1 MTKENIL
8 IVDDEASICSS
19 LKGILE
25 DEGFLVKT
33 ADSGELGLELLKSQN
48 VDLVLLDIWL
58 PKMSGIE
65 VLKKIK
71 AMEESPPVVMISG
84 HGTIETAVT
93 ATKLGAHDFLEKP
106 LSLEKVILTVRNALR
121 QKKLEEENLLLRE
134 RQRGR
139 YYLIG
144 ESPSIQKLK
153 KEIETAAASAG
164 TVLIYG
170 ENGTGKEL
178 VARLIHQK
186 SPRREKRF
194 VVVNCSAVP
203 DELMEME
210 LFGYLK
216 GAFPQAA
223 RDKKGKLLLAYDG
236 TLFLDEVGDLSL
248 KTQSSLLRAI
258 SERSFEPIGAAAPL
272 SFEGRVMAATSKS
285 LRDLIAKGRFRE
297 DLFFKLNVITLTL
310 PPLRERAED
319 IPLLIEHFLKHFAG
333 EYGKK
338 PKTMS
343 PEALGAFL
351 RYVWPGNVSELMNV
365 IERFVIMV
373 SEDVIDSSHLTL
385 LVETRELEY
394 FSEFFEGRDDRT
406 LDKAKEHFERRY
418 IHEVLMRNGWDIP
431 QSASDLKLGEAELR
445 ERIKTLNIT
454 FVS

>member
-8 IVDDEASICSS
+8 IIDDEASICSS

-144 ESPSIQKLK
+144 ESPSIRKLR

-186 SPRREKRF
+186 SQRRERRF
-194 VVVNCSAVP
+194 VEVNCSAVP

-216 GAFPQAA
+216 GAFPQAS
-223 RDKKGKLLLAYDG
+223 RDKKGKLLLAHDG
-236 TLFLDEVGDLSL
+236 TLFLDEVGDLSF
-248 KTQSSLLRAI
+248 KTQASLLRAI
-258 SERSFEPIGAAAPL
+258 SERSFEPLGATAPL

-297 DLFFKLNVITLTL
+297 DFFFKLNVIALTL
-310 PPLRERAED
+310 PPLRERPED
-319 IPLLIEHFLKHFAG
+319 IPLLIDHFLKHFAG

-338 PKTMS
+338 PKAMS

-373 SEDVIDSSHLTL
+373 AEDVIDSSHLTL

-418 IHEVLMRNGWDIP
+418 IHEVLMRNGWDIL
-431 QSASDLKLGEAELR
+431 QSASDLNLDENELR

>member
-33 ADSGELGLELLKSQN
+33 ANSGELGLELLKSQN

-121 QKKLEEENLLLRE
+121 QKRLEEENLLLRE

-144 ESPSIQKLK
+144 ESPAIQKLR

-186 SPRREKRF
+186 SQRREKRF
-194 VVVNCSAVP
+194 VEVSCSAVP
-203 DELMEME
+203 DELMELE

-248 KTQSSLLRAI
+248 KTQASLLRAV

-272 SFEGRVMAATSKS
+272 SFEGRIMAATSKS

-310 PPLRERAED
+310 PPLRERSED
-319 IPLLIEHFLKHFAG
+319 IPLLIDHFLKHFAG

-343 PEALGAFL
+343 PEALNAFL

-373 SEDVIDSSHLTL
+373 SEDIIDSSHLTL

-431 QSASDLKLGEAELR
+431 QSASDLKLEEKELR

>member
-8 IVDDEASICSS
+8 IIDDEASICSS

-33 ADSGELGLELLKSQN
+33 ADSGEEGLELLKRQN

-58 PKMSGIE
+58 PKMSGID

-144 ESPSIQKLK
+144 ESPSIKKLR
-153 KEIETAAASAG
+153 KEIEVAAVSGG

-186 SPRREKRF
+186 SQRREKRF
-194 VVVNCSAVP
+194 VEVNCSAVP

-223 RDKKGKLLLAYDG
+223 RDKKGKLLLAHEG

-248 KTQSSLLRAI
+248 KTQAGLFRSI
-258 SERSFEPIGAAAPL
+258 SERSFEPLGAAAPL
-272 SFEGRVMAATSKS
+272 SFEGRVMAATSRS
-285 LRDLIAKGRFRE
+285 LRDLIAQGRFRE
-297 DLFFKLNVITLTL
+297 ELFFKLNVIPLTL
-310 PPLRERAED
+310 PPLRERPED
-319 IPLLIEHFLKHFAG
+319 ISLLIDHFLKHFAA

-343 PEALGAFL
+343 PEAIGAFL

-373 SEDVIDSSHLTL
+373 PEEVIDSSHLTL

-394 FSEFFEGRDDRT
+394 FSDFFQGRDDRT
-406 LDKAKEHFERRY
+406 LNKAKEHFERRY
-418 IHEVLMRNGWDIP
+418 IHGVLMRNGWDIP
-431 QSASDLKLGEAELR
+431 LSASDLNLDEKELR
-445 ERIKTLNIT
+445 EKIKTLNIT

>member
-8 IVDDEASICSS
+8 IIDDEASIRSS

-33 ADSGELGLELLKSQN
+33 LESGELGLELLKSQN

-71 AMEESPPVVMISG
+71 AMEENPPVVMISG

-144 ESPSIQKLK
+144 ESASIRKLR
-153 KEIETAAASAG
+153 KEIELAAFSG
-164 TVLIYG
+164 GPVLIYG

-186 SPRREKRF
+186 SQRREKRF
-194 VVVNCSAVP
+194 VEVSCSAVP
-203 DELMEME
+203 DELMELE

-216 GAFPQAA
+216 GAFPQAT
-223 RDKKGKLLLAYDG
+223 RDKKGKLLLAHEG
-236 TLFLDEVGDLSL
+236 TLFLDEIGDLSL
-248 KTQSSLLRAI
+248 KTQASLVRAL
-258 SERSFEPIGAAAPL
+258 SERSFEPLGAAAPL
-272 SFEGRVMAATSKS
+272 SFEGRVMAATSRS
-285 LRDLIAKGRFRE
+285 LRDLIATGRFRE
-297 DLFFKLNVITLTL
+297 DLFFKLNIISLTL
-310 PPLRERAED
+310 PPLRERPED
-319 IPLLIEHFLKHFAG
+319 IPLLIDHFLKHFAA

-343 PEALGAFL
+343 PDALGAFR

-365 IERFVIMV
+365 IERFIIMV
-373 SEDVIDSSHLTL
+373 PEDVIDSSHLTL

-394 FSEFFEGRDDRT
+394 HSDFYEGREDRT
-406 LDKAKEHFERRY
+406 LEKAKEHFERRY
-418 IHEVLMRNGWDIP
+418 IHGVLMRNGWDIP
-431 QSASDLKLGEAELR
+431 QSASDLKLEERDLR
-445 ERIKTLNIT
+445 EKIKALNIT

>member
-1 MTKENIL
+1 MTKGNIL
-8 IVDDEASICSS
+8 IIDDEASICSS

-33 ADSGELGLELLKSQN
+33 AGSGEQGLELLKNQN

-58 PKMSGIE
+58 PKASGIE
-65 VLKKIK
+65 ILKTIK
-71 AMEESPPVVMISG
+71 SMEESPQVVMISG

-144 ESPSIQKLK
+144 ESPSIQRLR
-153 KEIETAAASAG
+153 KEIEMVAVSGG

-186 SPRREKRF
+186 SQRREKRF
-194 VVVNCSAVP
+194 VEVNCSAVP

-216 GAFPQAA
+216 GAFPQAT
-223 RDKKGKLLLAYDG
+223 RDKKGKFLLAHEG
-236 TLFLDEVGDLSL
+236 SLFLDEVGDLSP
-248 KTQSSLLRAI
+248 KTQAGLLRAI
-258 SERSFEPIGAAAPL
+258 SERSFEPLGAVAPL
-272 SFEGRVMAATSKS
+272 PFEGRVMAATSKS
-285 LRDLIAKGRFRE
+285 LRDLVAKGRFRE
-297 DLFFKLNVITLTL
+297 DLFFKLNLIPLTL
-310 PPLRERAED
+310 PPLRERPED
-319 IPLLIEHFLKHFAG
+319 IPLLIDHFLEHFAA

-343 PEALGAFL
+343 PEAVDAFL

-373 SEDVIDSSHLTL
+373 PDDVIDSSHLTL

-394 FSEFFEGRDDRT
+394 FSGFFEGREDRT
-406 LDKAKEHFERRY
+406 LDKARDHFERRY
-418 IHEVLMRNGWDIP
+418 IHGVLMKNGWDIAR
-431 QSASDLKLGEAELR
+431 SASDLNIDEAKLR
-445 ERIKTLNIT
+445 EKIKTLNIT

>member
-1 MTKENIL
+1 MTKGNIL
-8 IVDDEASICSS
+8 IIDDEASICSS

-33 ADSGELGLELLKSQN
+33 AGSGEQGLELLKHQN

-58 PKMSGIE
+58 PKVSGIE
-65 VLKKIK
+65 VLKTIK
-71 AMEESPPVVMISG
+71 AMEESPQVVMISG

-121 QKKLEEENLLLRE
+121 QKKLEEENLMLRE

-144 ESPSIQKLK
+144 ESPPIQRLR
-153 KEIETAAASAG
+153 KEIETVAASGGAA
-164 TVLIYG
+164 LIYG

-194 VVVNCSAVP
+194 VEVNCSAVP

-210 LFGYLK
+210 LFGYLQ
-216 GAFPQAA
+216 GAFPQAV
-223 RDKKGKLLLAYDG
+223 RDKKGKLLLAHEG
-236 TLFLDEVGDLSL
+236 SLFLDEVGDLSL
-248 KTQSSLLRAI
+248 KTQAGLLRAV
-258 SERSFEPIGAAAPL
+258 SERRFEPLGAVAPL
-272 SFEGRVMAATSKS
+272 PFEGRVMAATSKS
-285 LRDLIAKGRFRE
+285 LRELVAKGRFRE
-297 DLFFKLNVITLTL
+297 DLFFKLNLIPLTL
-310 PPLRERAED
+310 PPLRERPED
-319 IPLLIEHFLKHFAG
+319 IPLLIDHFLKYFAA

-343 PEALGAFL
+343 PEAVGAFL

-373 SEDVIDSSHLTL
+373 PDDVIDSSHLSL

-394 FSEFFEGRDDRT
+394 FSDFFEGREDRT
-406 LDKAKEHFERRY
+406 LDKARDHFERRY
-418 IHEVLMRNGWDIP
+418 IHGVLMKNGWDIAE
-431 QSASDLKLGEAELR
+431 SASDLNIDEAKLR
-445 ERIKTLNIT
+445 EKIKTLNIT

>member
-1 MTKENIL
+1 MTKEKIL
-8 IVDDEASICSS
+8 IIDDEASICSA

-25 DEGFLVKT
+25 DEGFLAKT
-33 ADSGELGLELLKSQN
+33 AESGEQGLELLKSQN

-58 PKMSGIE
+58 PKMSGID

-106 LSLEKVILTVRNALR
+106 LSLEKVVLTVRNALR
-121 QKKLEEENLLLRE
+121 QKKLEEENILLRE
-134 RQRGR
+134 RQRSR

-144 ESPSIQKLK
+144 ESPSIQRLRR
-153 KEIETAAASAG
+153 EIDVAAQSG
-164 TVLIYG
+164 GPVLIYG

-178 VARLIHQK
+178 VARLIHQL
-186 SPRREKRF
+186 SPRKEKRF
-194 VVVNCSAVP
+194 VEVNCSAVP
-203 DELMEME
+203 EEMMEME

-216 GAFPQAA
+216 
-223 RDKKGKLLLAYDG
+223 G

-248 KTQSSLLRAI
+248 KTQVRITRAI
-258 SERSFEPIGAAAPL
+258 EERRFEPLGASESLPFDSRLIA
-272 SFEGRVMAATSKS
+272 GTTRS
-285 LRDLIAKGRFRE
+285 LREQVARGNFRE
-297 DLFFKLNVITLTL
+297 DMFFKLNVIPLTL
-310 PPLRERAED
+310 PPLRERADD
-319 IPLLIEHFLKHFAG
+319 IPHLIDHFLRHFAA

-343 PEALGAFL
+343 PEAVGAFR

-373 SEDVIDSSHLTL
+373 PEDVIASSHLTL

-394 FSEFFEGRDDRT
+394 VSGFFEGREGRT
-406 LDKAKEHFERRY
+406 LEKAKEQFERRY
-418 IHEVLMRNGWDIP
+418 IHGVLMRNGWDIP
-431 QSASDLKLGEAELR
+431 QSAGDLKVEEAQLR
-445 ERIKTLNIT
+445 EKIKALNIT

>member
-8 IVDDEASICSS
+8 IIDDEASICSS

-25 DEGFLVKT
+25 DEGFLAKT

-48 VDLVLLDIWL
+48 FDLVLLDIWL

-144 ESPSIQKLK
+144 ESPSIQKLR
-153 KEIETAAASAG
+153 KEMETAATSAG

-186 SPRREKRF
+186 SQRREKRF
-194 VVVNCSAVP
+194 VEVSCSAVP

-236 TLFLDEVGDLSL
+236 TLFLDEVGDLSF
-248 KTQSSLLRAI
+248 KTQASLLRAI
-258 SERSFEPIGAAAPL
+258 SERSFEPLGAAAPL

-310 PPLRERAED
+310 PPLRERSED
-319 IPLLIEHFLKHFAG
+319 IPLLIDHFLRHFAG

-418 IHEVLMRNGWDIP
+418 IHEVLMRNGWDIL
-431 QSASDLKLGEAELR
+431 QSASDLKLDEKELR

>member
-1 MTKENIL
+1 MSKENIL
-8 IVDDEASICSS
+8 IIDDEASICSS

-33 ADSGELGLELLKSQN
+33 AESGEGGLEMLKRQN

-58 PKMSGIE
+58 PKMSGID

-71 AMEESPPVVMISG
+71 AMEESPQVVMISG

-144 ESPSIQKLK
+144 ESPSIQKLR
-153 KEIETAAASAG
+153 KEIEAAAVSG
-164 TVLIYG
+164 GPVLIYG

-186 SPRREKRF
+186 SQRREKRF
-194 VVVNCSAVP
+194 VEVNCSAVP

-210 LFGYLK
+210 LVGYLK
-216 GAFPQAA
+216 GAFPQAV
-223 RDKKGKLLLAYDG
+223 RDKKGKLLLAHEG

-248 KTQSSLLRAI
+248 KTQAGLFRSI
-258 SERSFEPIGAAAPL
+258 SERSFEPLGALVPL
-272 SFEGRVMAATSKS
+272 SFEGRVMAATSRS
-285 LRDLIAKGRFRE
+285 LRDLIAQGRFRE
-297 DLFFKLNVITLTL
+297 DLFFKLNVTPLTL
-310 PPLRERAED
+310 PPLRERPDD
-319 IPLLIEHFLKHFAG
+319 IPLLIDHFLKHFAA

-343 PEALGAFL
+343 PDALGAFR

-373 SEDVIDSSHLTL
+373 PEEVIDSSHLTL

-394 FSEFFEGRDDRT
+394 FSDFFQGRDDRT

-418 IHEVLMRNGWDIP
+418 IHGVLMRNGWDIP
-431 QSASDLKLGEAELR
+431 QSASDLNLEEKELR
-445 ERIKTLNIT
+445 EKIKTLNIT

>member
-1 MTKENIL
+1 MTKEKIL
-8 IVDDEASICSS
+8 IIDDEASICSS

-33 ADSGELGLELLKSQN
+33 AESGEQGLELLKSQN

-71 AMEESPPVVMISG
+71 VMEESPQVVMISG

-106 LSLEKVILTVRNALR
+106 LSLEKVVLTVRNALR
-121 QKKLEEENLLLRE
+121 QKKLEDENVLLRE
-134 RQRGR
+134 RQRDR

-144 ESPSIQKLK
+144 ESPSIQALRRD
-153 KEIETAAASAG
+153 IDMAAQSG
-164 TVLIYG
+164 GPVLVYG

-178 VARLIHQK
+178 VARLIHQLSVRK
-186 SPRREKRF
+186 EKRF
-194 VVVNCSAVP
+194 VEVNCSAIP
-203 DELMEME
+203 EEMMETE
-210 LFGYLK
+210 LFGYIE
-216 GAFPQAA
+216 GAFPQAV
-223 RDKKGKLLLAYDG
+223 RDKKGKIWLADEG

-248 KTQSSLLRAI
+248 KTQARFLRAI
-258 SERSFEPIGAAAPL
+258 EERRFEPLGASKPL
-272 SFEGRVMAATSKS
+272 PFDCRIIAGTTRS
-285 LRDLIAKGRFRE
+285 LRELIARGRFRE
-297 DLFFKLNVITLTL
+297 DLFFKLNVIPLTL
-310 PPLRERAED
+310 PPLRERPND
-319 IPLLIEHFLKHFAG
+319 IPHLIDHFLRHFAV

-343 PEALGAFL
+343 PEAIGAFL

-373 SEDVIDSSHLTL
+373 PEDLITASHLSL

-394 FSEFFEGRDDRT
+394 LSGFFEGRESRT
-406 LDKAKEHFERRY
+406 LEKARERFERRY
-418 IHEVLMRNGWDIP
+418 IHGILMRNGWDIP
-431 QSASDLKLGEAELR
+431 QSASDLNLEEGQLR
-445 ERIKTLNIT
+445 EKIKALNIT

>member
-153 KEIETAAASAG
+153 KEIETAAASVG

-194 VVVNCSAVP
+194 AVVNCSAVP

-236 TLFLDEVGDLSL
+236 TLFLDEVGDLSI
-248 KTQSSLLRAI
+248 KTQASLLRAI

-319 IPLLIEHFLKHFAG
+319 IPLLIDHFLKHFAG

-343 PEALGAFL
+343 PEALNAFL

-373 SEDVIDSSHLTL
+373 SEDIIDSSHLTL

-394 FSEFFEGRDDRT
+394 FSEFFEGREDRT

>member
-1 MTKENIL
+1 MTKEKIL
-8 IVDDEASICSS
+8 IIDDEASICSS

-25 DEGFLVKT
+25 DEGFLVRT
-33 ADSGELGLELLKSQN
+33 ADSGEQGLELLKSQN

-58 PKMSGIE
+58 PRISGIE

-71 AMEESPPVVMISG
+71 TMEESPQVVMISG

-121 QKKLEEENLLLRE
+121 QKKLEEENVLLRE

-144 ESPSIQKLK
+144 ESPSIQRLRR
-153 KEIETAAASAG
+153 EIDLAALSG
-164 TVLIYG
+164 GPVLIYG

-178 VARLIHQK
+178 VARLIHQLSVRK
-186 SPRREKRF
+186 EKRF
-194 VVVNCSAVP
+194 VEVNCSAVP
-203 DELMEME
+203 EDMMEME
-210 LFGYLK
+210 LFGYLQT
-216 GAFPQAA
+216 AFPQAA
-223 RDKKGKLLLAYDG
+223 RDKKGKILMADEG
-236 TLFLDEVGDLSL
+236 TLFLDEVGDLSQ
-248 KTQSSLLRAI
+248 KTQARLLRAI
-258 SERSFEPIGAAAPL
+258 EERRFEPLGALEPL
-272 SFEGRVMAATSKS
+272 SFDIRMIAGTTRS
-285 LRDLIAKGRFRE
+285 LRELIARGRFRE
-297 DLFFKLNVITLTL
+297 DLFFKLNVIALTL
-310 PPLRERAED
+310 PPLRERPDD
-319 IPLLIEHFLKHFAG
+319 IPHLIDHFLRHFAA

-343 PEALGAFL
+343 PEAVGAFL

-373 SEDVIDSSHLTL
+373 PEDVITGSHLTL

-394 FSEFFEGRDDRT
+394 LSGFFEGREGRT
-406 LDKAKEHFERRY
+406 LEKAREQFERRY
-418 IHEVLMRNGWDIP
+418 IHGVLMRNGWDIP
-431 QSASDLKLGEAELR
+431 QSASDLKVEEVQLR
-445 ERIKTLNIT
+445 EKIKALNIT